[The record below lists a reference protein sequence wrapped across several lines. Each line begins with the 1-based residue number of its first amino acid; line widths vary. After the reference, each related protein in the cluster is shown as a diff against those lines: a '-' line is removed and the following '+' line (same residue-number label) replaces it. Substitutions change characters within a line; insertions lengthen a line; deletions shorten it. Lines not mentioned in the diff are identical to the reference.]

1 MASLLDHLAGTGRTL
16 AVVALAALLGGAAEA
31 RESGPLPGAR
41 PQGGLD
47 LRSLEGPR
55 FFTIQQVMERRA
67 GAPQTRNPGTAPRL
81 AGPLPAGDADLGAS
95 APFRQAGYQL
105 FASVH
110 QGVAAQWAFVQQAW
124 QKERLSIERCGRA
137 GMACSRP
144 ASVYADIRK
153 AVDGLA
159 GAIQLQA
166 VNARVN
172 AAIAYQSDIA
182 RHGQP
187 DIWNSPLQA
196 LGRAGDCEDYAI
208 AKYMLLRDLGWQAKD
223 MAIVLLRDRK
233 VREDHAVLAV
243 RGPTGWR
250 LLDNRW
256 DSIDDDGRVP
266 HYRPVIAV
274 NEIDQRVF
282 AAPYSELDA
291 GEDDLVLP
299 TLELAVAAID
309 LWDDAPPA
317 LRGSLT
323 VTGLASN
330 AAMIEP
336 LPLRGS
342 LN

>member
-1 MASLLDHLAGTGRTL
+1 MVSLLEHFAGGRRKL
-16 AVVALAALLGGAAEA
+16 AVIAMAVLLGGVAEA
-31 RESGPLPGAR
+31 RESGPAQGAR

-55 FFTIQQVMERRA
+55 FFTIQQVMDRRS
-67 GAPQTRNPGTAPRL
+67 GTAPADRPSSAPRL
-81 AGPLPAGDADLGAS
+81 AGPLPTGDADLGVS

-110 QGVAAQWAFVQQAW
+110 QGVAAQWALVQRAW
-124 QKERLSIERCGRA
+124 DKERLTIERCGRA

-144 ASVYADIRK
+144 ASVYSEIRK
-153 AVDGLA
+153 SVDALA
-159 GAIQLQA
+159 GTAQLQA

-172 AAIAYQSDIA
+172 AAIVYQSDIA
-182 RHGQP
+182 RHGQA

-208 AKYMLLRDLGWQAKD
+208 AKYMMLRDLGWQAKD

-256 DSIDDDGRVP
+256 DGIDDDSRVP

-291 GEDDLVLP
+291 SEDDLVLP
-299 TLELAVAAID
+299 TLELAVAAIE
-309 LWDDAPPA
+309 LWDKAPPA

-330 AAMIEP
+330 AAVIEP